1 MTANERIETALD
13 NKENFV
19 ITIDTQIIYME
30 EIEFTPEEIMDYDGK
45 VISFA
50 NLLTGINMEV
60 DVTNAIYNDEDDWV
74 EGVGAERFAISFIG
88 G

>member
-1 MTANERIETALD
+1 
-13 NKENFV
+13 
-19 ITIDTQIIYME
+19 ME
-30 EIEFTPEEIMDYDGK
+30 EIEFTPEEIIDYDGK

-74 EGVGAERFAISFIG
+74 EGVGAERFAISFIRG
-88 G
+88 